1 MAQILLAPLF
11 LVCGF
16 CLYKPVKSLGWGSTP
31 LPPARCMSF
40 VLSILA

>member
-16 CLYKPVKSLGWGSTP
+16 CLYKPVKSLAGVELPCP
-31 LPPARCMSF
+31 LRGA
-40 VLSILA
+40 

>member
-16 CLYKPVKSLGWGSTP
+16 CLYMPEKVWDGVELPCP
-31 LPPARCMSF
+31 LRSA
-40 VLSILA
+40 